1 MTQLHERYLRAKRAL
16 FDKAY
21 ASLNDEQRAAVYAVN
36 GPLLVIAGAGSG
48 KTTVL
53 VRRIAFII
61 RYGNAYESNYVPF
74 DITEEQ
80 VATLEQAIEL
90 SCEDIELMLPEFISN
105 PCPPRQM
112 LAITFTNKA
121 AGEIKARL
129 RASFDDESLANDIW
143 AGTFH
148 SICMRILRVHG
159 TRLGYPKEF
168 SIYDTD
174 DTKKAIVAAMKACN
188 IDEKLFPV
196 KSVIASISR
205 AKDRLMTPDDA
216 ATEAG
221 VDFRLSKLA
230 TIYRKYQETLLASG
244 AMDFDDIIMQT
255 VKLLREHEDVRAQY
269 QRRFRYVCVDEFQDT
284 NMAQLELTR
293 LLSAGYENLMVVG
306 DDDQSIYR
314 FRGATIEN
322 ILTFDRIFPSAR
334 VIKLERNYRS
344 TQNILDAANAVIA
357 HNEGRRGKKL
367 WTAQGAG
374 DKIHLRELDDQ
385 NAEARFIVDEVNRG
399 VAEGKHQFRDYAVL
413 YRTNAQS
420 NALERAFAKSAVP
433 YRMLGGV
440 RFSDRKEI
448 RDLVAYLQL
457 INNHADRERLL
468 RIINEPRRKI
478 GERTLEAV
486 GAIAA
491 EQGISYFAV
500 MERAGEFVALQR
512 CAPTLVAFAN
522 MINDLS
528 ALSATVELPSLID
541 LTLDR
546 SGYRQMLIDAGK
558 EEADRLDNLDE
569 FKSNVIE
576 YCRTAEEPT
585 LTGFL
590 EENALVADVD
600 RYDDTADA
608 VVLMTIHSAK
618 GLEFPVVF
626 LPGME
631 DGIFPGMQT
640 VLAGPDEMEEER
652 RLAYVAITRAK
663 RELHILHAKN
673 RLLYGSTTYNPI
685 SRFVSEIPDEL
696 MIEQENPSA
705 ARAAWG
711 TDHTAWGA
719 GRTGGRMGDTGGAR
733 GGTSYGGYG
742 GGTAGNRSTRV
753 GGVGEKITVGRPL
766 TDRTEQSRA
775 TAQSFATGDRV
786 RHPVFGEGTI
796 LSTRAMAADT
806 LLEVAFDTVGTK
818 KLMATYAKL
827 SKV

>member
-1 MTQLHERYLRAKRAL
+1 MNNLAQRYLAAKRAL
-16 FDKAY
+16 FDRAY
-21 ASLNDEQRAAVYAVN
+21 ESLNEQQRAAVFAVN
-36 GPLLVIAGAGSG
+36 HPLLIIAGAGSG

-53 VRRIAFII
+53 VKRIAFII
-61 RYGNAYESNYVPF
+61 RYGNAYESDYVPF
-74 DITEEQ
+74 DVTEGQ
-80 VATLEQAIEL
+80 VAELERALTLPR
-90 SCEDIELMLPEFISN
+90 EDIEQILPEFISN
-105 PCPPRQM
+105 PCPPWQM

-121 AGEIKARL
+121 ANEIKARL

-159 TRLGYPKEF
+159 TLLGYPKEF

-174 DTKKAIVAAMKACN
+174 DTKKAVIAAMKKCN
-188 IDEKLFPV
+188 IDDKLFPV
-196 KSVIASISR
+196 KSVMSAISR
-205 AKDRLMTPDDA
+205 AKDRLLTPEDYA
-216 ATEAG
+216 AEAG
-221 VDFRLSKLA
+221 VDFRLSKIA
-230 TIYRKYQETLLASG
+230 KVYETYQQQLHASG

-255 VKLLREHEDVRAQY
+255 VRLLREHEEVRAQY

-284 NMAQLELTR
+284 NQAQLALTQ
-293 LLSAGYENLMVVG
+293 LLSEGYGNLMVVG

-322 ILTFDRIFPSAR
+322 ILSFDKIFPDAR

-357 HNEGRRGKKL
+357 NNTGRRGKKL
-367 WTAQGAG
+367 WTAQGEG
-374 DKIHLRELDDQ
+374 EKIRLHQLEDQ
-385 NAEARFIVDEVNRG
+385 SSEARFIVEEVNRQ
-399 VAEGKHQFRDYAVL
+399 VAKGQRKYRDFAVL

-420 NALERAFAKSAVP
+420 NAIERAFAKSAVP

-457 INNHADRERLL
+457 VNNHADRERLL

-478 GERTLEAV
+478 GEKTLEAV
-486 GAIAA
+486 EAIAT
-491 EQGISYFAV
+491 EQGMSLFDV
-500 MERAGEFVALQR
+500 MAHAGEYVALQR
-512 CAPTLVAFAN
+512 AAATLVAFAR
-522 MINDLS
+522 MIEELS
-528 ALSATVELPSLID
+528 ELAADIELPALID
-541 LTLDR
+541 VVLDR

-558 EEADRLDNLDE
+558 EEAERLDNLEE

-576 YCRTAEEPT
+576 YCRTADQPT

-600 RYDDTADA
+600 RYDETADA
-608 VVLMTIHSAK
+608 VVMMTIHSAK

-640 VLAGPDEMEEER
+640 ITGGDAEMEEER

-663 RELHILHAKN
+663 SELHILHAKM
-673 RLLYGSTTYNPI
+673 RLLYGSTAYNPL
-685 SRFVSEIPDEL
+685 SRFVSEIPASL
-696 MIEQENPSA
+696 MVEKQENGERFGWSS
-705 ARAAWG
+705 
-711 TDHTAWGA
+711 
-719 GRTGGRMGDTGGAR
+719 GGAF
-733 GGTSYGGYG
+733 G
-742 GGTAGNRSTRV
+742 GGMSRATSQRKRSVADER
-753 GGVGEKITVGRPL
+753 ITVGKPL
-766 TDRTEQSRA
+766 ISQTERTENRA
-775 TAQSFATGDRV
+775 AAATFSVGDRV
-786 RHPVFGEGTI
+786 MHSVFGEGLI
-796 LSTRAMAADT
+796 LSIRPMAADT
-806 LLEVAFDTVGTK
+806 LLEIAFDRVGTK

-827 SKV
+827 KKI